1 MVLRALGRGAR
12 RAVTPWAPRRCTTAA
27 SRDLWRAALLLWISP
42 LRAARSSNCAAA
54 RYAALAWSRLVAVRT
69 RFTAVRRAERWAWLW
84 RRRRPPRPHALLA
97 YRVVRPRA

>member
-12 RAVTPWAPRRCTTAA
+12 RAVTPEAPRRCTTAA
-27 SRDLWRAALLLWISP
+27 GRDLWRPALLLWISP

-69 RFTAVRRAERWAWLW
+69 RFTAVRRAERWAWLRRLRARPW
-84 RRRRPPRPHALLA
+84 RIAFLA
-97 YRVVRPRA
+97 DL